1 MENDIAK
8 IDPNFSIKDSI
19 EGEEVVLY
27 SSLSAPFSV
36 YGVFHDGTQFRR
48 MPREAAQK
56 VSEGVMSLAENTAG
70 GRIRFRT
77 DSPFVAV
84 RLVSSSLRKMPHF
97 APTGSC
103 GMDMYA
109 DGVYVKTFVP
119 PLDKNCYTGI
129 AMLGQRK
136 MRDIMIELPLYS
148 PVNTLDI
155 GLAPDA
161 LIEEAKPYRN
171 SLPAVFYGSSITQG
185 GCASR
190 PGTCYQGHI
199 SRYFDLD
206 YINLGFSGCAKG
218 EQAMADYISSL
229 KMSLFFYDYD
239 HNAPT
244 AEHLRATHESFFMT
258 VRRVHPD
265 LPIIIMS
272 RPMPTAYLSIS
283 ELENLEI
290 IRRTYQNALSRGDR
304 NVYFLDG
311 DALTALSGNEGT
323 VDNCHP
329 TDFGFF
335 SMANALISLV
345 EHEAI
350 VK

>member
-1 MENDIAK
+1 MENNITK
-8 IDPNFSIKDSI
+8 IDPNFSIKDSF
-19 EGEEVVLY
+19 GGKEVVLH

-48 MPREAAQK
+48 MPSEVAQT
-56 VSEGVMSLAENTAG
+56 VNSGVTELAKNTAG

-77 DSPFVAV
+77 DSPYVAV
-84 RLVSSSLRKMPHF
+84 RLVSDRLCKVSHF

-109 DGVYVKTFVP
+109 DGIYVKTFVP

-129 AMLGQRK
+129 AMLGERR

-148 PVNTLDI
+148 SVEALDI

-161 LIEEAKPYRN
+161 AIEEAKPYRN

-190 PGTCYQGHI
+190 PGTCYQGHV
-199 SRYFDLD
+199 SRHFDLD
-206 YINLGFSGCAKG
+206 YINLGFSGSAKG
-218 EQAMADYISSL
+218 EQAMADYIASL
-229 KMSLFFYDYD
+229 EMSLFFYDYD

-244 AEHLRATHESFFMT
+244 PKHLCATHESFFMT
-258 VRRVHPD
+258 VRRAHPD

-272 RPMPTAYLSIS
+272 RPMPKAYLSPS
-283 ELENLEI
+283 GVENLEI
-290 IRRTYQNALSRGDR
+290 IKKTYENALSRGDN

-311 DALTALSGNEGT
+311 DALTAISGNEGT

-329 TDFGFF
+329 TDLGFF
-335 SMANALISLV
+335 SMARALI
-345 EHEAI
+345 EIIEREGI
-350 VK
+350 IK